1 MADPTP
7 VLPEPTTEPAPYR
20 PLSGLALASF
30 AVAAIYALVVAIFG
44 FLAIVWSY
52 PLFLSP
58 AALAFP
64 VLAVL
69 LAATARWQIRTSE
82 GARSGLALA
91 TWGLRLGLFFGI
103 THAAIFFGTLLAVWM
118 QAQTSLDKEF
128 VAKIQEGNL
137 DDAFQFTLPPDQRGS
152 SAENI
157 ARFSAME
164 NGKKGPLPRFKENEI
179 VRIIQA
185 GGPELRT
192 ESMGIKGLPD
202 FSRDGYGVVLTYRIT
217 SPEGVFDI
225 QFTLRSKDSKESRK
239 RRWHV
244 IWKDEATHIVRRE
257 FTPLGEKMQFWQAAA
272 RDFAYQW
279 VMARSQGRVSEA
291 FLATCPPQDRDS
303 QRRQY
308 QTAMIATNLASTAAS
323 LGDAGQGWPLA
334 RFAPVFD
341 PNLGCEL
348 CMPGFHR
355 YSSGECLDQSSFE
368 ASKKTRDQILALIHQ
383 NFLHP
388 NQLGFRPET
397 DPGTIQR
404 VEADS
409 PHLQGRFSVQ
419 LGISDPAG
427 PRVPNTPAQ
436 RNWW

>member
-1 MADPTP
+1 MPPAKCRRAPRTRPPAGPCCRTSPPPAAWMNNSVNPPVGPHRSKCKSIFSGKPPAMADPTP

-44 FLAIVWSY
+44 FLAIVWGY
-52 PLFLSP
+52 PVFLSP

-118 QAQTSLDKEF
+118 QAQISLDKEF

-179 VRIIQA
+179 VSIIKA
-185 GGPELRT
+185 GGPELRR
-192 ESMGIKGLPD
+192 ESMVIQGLPD
-202 FSRDGYGVVLTYRIT
+202 VCRVGYG
-217 SPEGVFDI
+217 GV
-225 QFTLRSKDSKESRK
+225 
-239 RRWHV
+239 
-244 IWKDEATHIVRRE
+244 
-257 FTPLGEKMQFWQAAA
+257 
-272 RDFAYQW
+272 
-279 VMARSQGRVSEA
+279 
-291 FLATCPPQDRDS
+291 
-303 QRRQY
+303 
-308 QTAMIATNLASTAAS
+308 
-323 LGDAGQGWPLA
+323 
-334 RFAPVFD
+334 
-341 PNLGCEL
+341 
-348 CMPGFHR
+348 
-355 YSSGECLDQSSFE
+355 
-368 ASKKTRDQILALIHQ
+368 
-383 NFLHP
+383 
-388 NQLGFRPET
+388 
-397 DPGTIQR
+397 
-404 VEADS
+404 
-409 PHLQGRFSVQ
+409 
-419 LGISDPAG
+419 SDD
-427 PRVPNTPAQ
+427 
-436 RNWW
+436 

>member
-1 MADPTP
+1 
-7 VLPEPTTEPAPYR
+7 
-20 PLSGLALASF
+20 
-30 AVAAIYALVVAIFG
+30 
-44 FLAIVWSY
+44 
-52 PLFLSP
+52 
-58 AALAFP
+58 FP

-137 DDAFQFTLPPDQRGS
+137 DDAFQFTLP
-152 SAENI
+152 
-157 ARFSAME
+157 
-164 NGKKGPLPRFKENEI
+164 
-179 VRIIQA
+179 
-185 GGPELRT
+185 
-192 ESMGIKGLPD
+192 
-202 FSRDGYGVVLTYRIT
+202 
-217 SPEGVFDI
+217 
-225 QFTLRSKDSKESRK
+225 SKDSKESRK

-308 QTAMIATNLASTAAS
+308 
-323 LGDAGQGWPLA
+323 
-334 RFAPVFD
+334 
-341 PNLGCEL
+341 
-348 CMPGFHR
+348 
-355 YSSGECLDQSSFE
+355 
-368 ASKKTRDQILALIHQ
+368 
-383 NFLHP
+383 
-388 NQLGFRPET
+388 
-397 DPGTIQR
+397 
-404 VEADS
+404 
-409 PHLQGRFSVQ
+409 
-419 LGISDPAG
+419 
-427 PRVPNTPAQ
+427 
-436 RNWW
+436 